1 MRLVKE
7 FEVQRPRADA
17 VAAVATDEAL
27 VGLFPGTETE
37 IVATRGAR
45 RTARSRYRALGRE
58 GEATFHF
65 TFRPDGGVAFEKVC
79 DGRVWR
85 QLDGSLSFEACG
97 KDATL
102 VRIEMEGKTKALV
115 PEFTIKGPMQDQIE
129 QMADALRR
137 CIEGA
142 SAR

>member
-7 FEVQRPRADA
+7 FEVQRSRADA
-17 VAAVATDEAL
+17 VAAVASDEAL
-27 VGLFPGTETE
+27 VGLFPGNETE
-37 IVATRGAR
+37 IVEKRGAR

-65 TFRPDGGVAFEKVC
+65 TFQPDGGVAFEKVC
-79 DGRVWR
+79 DGRIWR
-85 QLDGSLSFEACG
+85 RLDGSLRFEACG
-97 KDATL
+97 KGATV
-102 VRIEMEGKTKALV
+102 VRIEMEGKTKGLV

-137 CIEGA
+137 RIEGA
-142 SAR
+142 

>member
-17 VAAVATDEAL
+17 VAALASDEAL
-27 VGLFPGTETE
+27 AGLFPGTETE
-37 IVATRGAR
+37 IVESRGAR
-45 RTARSRYRALGRE
+45 KTARSRYRALGLD

-65 TFRPDGGVAFEKVC
+65 TFLPDGGVSFEKVC

-85 QLDGSLSFEACG
+85 RLDGNLSFEACG
-97 KDATL
+97 KSATL
-102 VRIEMEGKTKALV
+102 VRIEMEGKTKGLV
-115 PEFTIKGPMQDQIE
+115 PEFTIKGPMQQQIE

-137 CIEGA
+137 RIEG
-142 SAR
+142 S

>member
-7 FEVQRPRADA
+7 FEVQRPRSDA

-37 IVATRGAR
+37 IVESRGTR

-65 TFRPDGGVAFEKVC
+65 TFQPDGGIAFEKVC

-85 QLDGSLSFEACG
+85 RLDGSLRFESCG
-97 KDATL
+97 KRATL

-115 PEFTIKGPMQDQIE
+115 PEFTIKGPMQEQIE

-142 SAR
+142 GPK

>member
-7 FEVQRPRADA
+7 FEVHSPRDRA
-17 VAAVATDEAL
+17 VAVVCEDETL
-27 VGLFPGTETE
+27 VRLFPGTETE
-37 IVATRGAR
+37 IVEKRGSR
-45 RTARSRYRALGRE
+45 KTARSRYRALGRE

-65 TFRPDGGVAFEKVC
+65 TFQSDGGVSFEKVC

-85 QLDGSLSFEACG
+85 RLDGSLAFEAAG
-97 KDATL
+97 PAATL
-102 VRIEMEGKTKALV
+102 VRIEMEGRTKGLV

-137 CIEGA
+137 RIEGA
-142 SAR
+142 

>member
-7 FEVQRPRADA
+7 FEVQRPRDDA
-17 VAAVATDEAL
+17 VAAVASDEAL

-37 IVATRGAR
+37 IVETRGPR

-65 TFRPDGGVAFEKVC
+65 TFQPDGSVAFEKVC
-79 DGRVWR
+79 DGHVWR
-85 QLDGSLSFEACG
+85 RLDGSLRFEACG
-97 KDATL
+97 KGATL
-102 VRIEMEGKTKALV
+102 VRIEMEGRTKALV
-115 PEFTIKGPMQDQIE
+115 PEFTIKGPMQEQIE

-137 CIEGA
+137 RIERA
-142 SAR
+142 

>member
-1 MRLVKE
+1 MRLMKE
-7 FEVQRPRADA
+7 FEVQRARADA
-17 VAAVATDEAL
+17 VAAVTTDAAL

-65 TFRPDGGVAFEKVC
+65 TFQPDGGVTFEKVC

-97 KDATL
+97 KGATL